1 MRRAMPDASPDPLP
15 THPPGPMGQLVRL
28 SAAKSVA
35 SRDADRCP
43 KCKSRFIERE
53 PAFLHCKYCGNMARI
68 VDGSLMDQDTFE
80 RRSGLRIAS

>member
-1 MRRAMPDASPDPLP
+1 MPEANPTPLASTKPA
-15 THPPGPMGQLVRL
+15 PMGQLVRF

-35 SRDADRCP
+35 AKDADRCP
-43 KCKSRFIERE
+43 KCKSGFIERE

-68 VDGSLMDQDTFE
+68 VDGSLMDQDVFE